1 MEKEQF
7 QRPLHN
13 NQRSNV
19 CTESQ
24 EKKKKRMKLKA
35 YFKNN

>member
-13 NQRSNV
+13 NQRCNV
-19 CTESQ
+19 CRVPEKEEEENGAES
-24 EKKKKRMKLKA
+24 L
-35 YFKNN
+35 F